1 MLNLPRAVQRGG
13 AGNAR
18 ATSCFAGAGDGLA
31 SKLQRLREG
40 RPDSFLSLA
49 ELAREEGDEHQGNGH
64 VEDEEVVVLVLG
76 PWVVPCKAG
85 IIEI

>member
-1 MLNLPRAVQRGG
+1 MLNLPRAVNRGG

-31 SKLQRLREG
+31 SKLQRLHEG

-49 ELAREEGDEHQGNGH
+49 ELAREDPAARGRAVDGVANRLSRGMCSACLCCLF
-64 VEDEEVVVLVLG
+64 LV
-76 PWVVPCKAG
+76 
-85 IIEI
+85 

>member
-31 SKLQRLREG
+31 SKLQRLHEG
-40 RPDSFLSLA
+40 SANSF
-49 ELAREEGDEHQGNGH
+49 
-64 VEDEEVVVLVLG
+64 V
-76 PWVVPCKAG
+76 
-85 IIEI
+85 